1 MPLFKHRGHHG
12 GRYDDPHG
20 VTAGKAKAIKKL
32 NKQIRKSG
40 PEEMARGELRNDAYN
55 IAREQEK
62 SSRDYGFGDP
72 FSGSVHEAM
81 LKDGIEGAAD
91 RLASTREE
99 IKSHAKK
106 SDDREYA
113 IKKANSKGEYSS
125 IFDEVPPPVPPLT
138 LSQKD
143 VQSYDQKKVARQYYE
158 NKVKK

>member
-40 PEEMARGELRNDAYN
+40 PEEMKRGELRNDAYN

-62 SSRDYGFGDP
+62 FSRDKGFGDP
-72 FSGSVHEAM
+72 FHGSVHGAM
-81 LKDGIEGAAD
+81 LKGGIEGAAD

-106 SDDREYA
+106 SDAREYA
-113 IKKANSKGEYSS
+113 IKKSNSKGEYSA
-125 IFDEVPPPVPPLT
+125 IFDDVPPPVPPLT
-138 LSQKD
+138 LTQKD
-143 VQSYDQKKVARQYYE
+143 VQSYDQKKSAREYYQSMR
-158 NKVKK
+158 KK